1 MRYMVQYVLGDK
13 ILETQEFDHE
23 IEATKEAFRAHHE
36 NQIRSRMHSLGAEYA
51 EIKTFI
57 DEPHSVFYIP
67 CIVQ

>member
-1 MRYMVQYVLGDK
+1 MRYMIQYILGDK
-13 ILETQEFDHE
+13 ILENQEFDNA

-36 NQIRSRMHSLGAEYA
+36 NQIRLRMHSLGAEYA

-57 DEPHSVFYIP
+57 EESHNGFYTP